1 MIIAACF
8 SALAFAILVVA
19 AIHPIIN
26 QDNHDAP

>member
-1 MIIAACF
+1 MTISLVF